1 VLGSKT
7 TPRTSALTK
16 LYRACLDEALTE
28 YAYDAAVAGLE
39 YSCDFTQRGV
49 SLSFAGFNDKLP
61 AYIASVSKAIA
72 SFVPNDEAKLNKF
85 KDVVSR
91 ELASFPF
98 EQPYQ
103 HAGRFSQ
110 LCTQEPAYLPTD
122 VLKEMDAISLADLQ
136 AFTKGLWSKAFG
148 QALIQGNFKTEEAV
162 EIAKTVETAFG
173 LQALPEDQRGAP
185 KLAVLPVVQKGYGS
199 VLQRAEPNPVDPNSA
214 AVVQFQ
220 NAERDDLKQQMA
232 MEVLAIIMGN
242 PFFAELRTKQQL
254 GYIVYGGVSNKEG
267 VRSLVFTAQSSVA
280 DADVLTE
287 KIFTFM
293 NDFSLKDISDKQIE
307 GYIAGLVRRKLEADK
322 KLTTEVGRNWG
333 EISVGQY
340 RWKRR
345 EQEAAVMK
353 TLTRKD
359 LDEVLAE
366 VVKEGGSRRRVLT
379 TQIYSQTDAKGLA
392 KLGKL
397 GSEGVIIAST
407 QDFQA
412 ASTYFT
418 PIKGNPTA
426 LA

>member
-1 VLGSKT
+1 
-7 TPRTSALTK
+7 
-16 LYRACLDEALTE
+16 
-28 YAYDAAVAGLE
+28 
-39 YSCDFTQRGV
+39 
-49 SLSFAGFNDKLP
+49 
-61 AYIASVSKAIA
+61 
-72 SFVPNDEAKLNKF
+72 
-85 KDVVSR
+85 
-91 ELASFPF
+91 
-98 EQPYQ
+98 
-103 HAGRFSQ
+103 
-110 LCTQEPAYLPTD
+110 
-122 VLKEMDAISLADLQ
+122 M
-136 AFTKGLWSKAFG
+136 
-148 QALIQGNFKTEEAV
+148 
-162 EIAKTVETAFG
+162 
-173 LQALPEDQRGAP
+173 
-185 KLAVLPVVQKGYGS
+185 
-199 VLQRAEPNPVDPNSA
+199 
-214 AVVQFQ
+214 
-220 NAERDDLKQQMA
+220 
-232 MEVLAIIMGN
+232 
-242 PFFAELRTKQQL
+242 
-254 GYIVYGGVSNKEG
+254 
-267 VRSLVFTAQSSVA
+267 
-280 DADVLTE
+280 
-287 KIFTFM
+287 
-293 NDFSLKDISDKQIE
+293 
-307 GYIAGLVRRKLEADK
+307 RRKLEADK